1 MIEFQEIWDPLLI
14 GPFLWLAGI
23 ADMSAVAYVL
33 LRKAKVDNLKTFSW
47 VMFISI
53 VVALA
58 FVVADLSRPWNL
70 VNALMT
76 SVFTGQFGLF
86 RSWMA
91 VGMVLLSVATLLLFL
106 VAMRHTVNIKM
117 LNAVVDSGWFG
128 MLLVVVGL
136 LVAVYSGFL
145 IAATHG
151 IPFWNTP
158 LLPVLWLVSST
169 IGAIALTELMIHRD
183 DIIRFTVRASAAA
196 EVVELVAVFA
206 LVNLAIYSGTTA
218 ARTSGW
224 ALVYGPL
231 APAFWGGVV
240 VMGSLIPLAIGL
252 VNWRLG
258 ISKPLV
264 TAGAIM
270 ALIGALM
277 LRIVVLQAGVFE
289 PVV

>member
-1 MIEFQEIWDPLLI
+1 MTAFQEIWDPLLI
-14 GPFLWLAGI
+14 GPFLWLAGL
-23 ADMSAVAYVL
+23 AGMGSVAYVL
-33 LRKAKVDNLKTFSW
+33 LRQAKVDNLKAFSW
-47 VMFISI
+47 VLFISI
-53 VVALA
+53 VAALA

-76 SVFTGQFGLF
+76 SFFTGQFGLF

-91 VGMVLLSVATLLLFL
+91 VGIVLLSVATLLLFL
-106 VAMRHTVNIKM
+106 VALRHTVNIKM

-128 MLLVVVGL
+128 VLLAVVGL

-158 LLPVLWLVSST
+158 LLPVLWLISST
-169 IGAIALTELMIHRD
+169 IGAVALTELIIHRD

-196 EVVELVAVFA
+196 EVVELVAVLA
-206 LVNLAIYSGTTA
+206 LVNLAMYSGTTA

-252 VNWRLG
+252 VNWRRV
-258 ISKPLV
+258 ISKSLV
-264 TAGAIM
+264 AAAAIL

>member
-1 MIEFQEIWDPLLI
+1 MIEFQEIWNPLLI

-23 ADMSAVAYVL
+23 ADMACVAYVL
-33 LRKAKVDNLKTFSW
+33 LRQAKVDNLKAFSW
-47 VMFISI
+47 VLFISI
-53 VVALA
+53 VAALA

-76 SVFTGQFGLF
+76 SFFTGQFGLF

-91 VGMVLLSVATLLLFL
+91 VGIVLLSVATLLLFL
-106 VAMRHTVNIKM
+106 VALRHTVNIKM

-128 MLLVVVGL
+128 VLLAVVGL

-158 LLPVLWLVSST
+158 LLPVLWLISST
-169 IGAIALTELMIHRD
+169 IGAVALTELMIHRD

-196 EVVELVAVFA
+196 EVVELVAVLA
-206 LVNLAIYSGTTA
+206 LVNLAMYSGTTA

-240 VMGSLIPLAIGL
+240 VIGSLIPLAIGL
-252 VNWRLG
+252 VNWRRV
-258 ISKPLV
+258 ISKSLV
-264 TAGAIM
+264 AAAAIL